1 MEKVITYTNSD
12 GDELNGV
19 LTKGDTSKCVIFT
32 HGFLSDK
39 DENTLYSS
47 LAETLA
53 RHDISSFRFDFRGCG
68 ESEDVPLS
76 FAGMKDDLSASVSL
90 IQTVGYDEIYLLGH
104 SLGAAPIIA
113 SDIHTEHVILLTPF
127 YKADKP
133 RDDDLITI
141 TNRFNVEHRL
151 PRSFA
156 EKLGSVNLENRLE
169 KISKKTTAFL
179 ANSDEIMPSNYYEH
193 ILKSKKKF
201 NNVVLLDTNHF
212 FTTNRKPL
220 FDHILSLIKD

>member
-1 MEKVITYTNSD
+1 MKYTYW
-12 GDELNGV
+12 
-19 LTKGDTSKCVIFT
+19 
-32 HGFLSDK
+32 
-39 DENTLYSS
+39 
-47 LAETLA
+47 
-53 RHDISSFRFDFRGCG
+53 DIG
-68 ESEDVPLS
+68 
-76 FAGMKDDLSASVSL
+76 
-90 IQTVGYDEIYLLGH
+90 
-104 SLGAAPIIA
+104 
-113 SDIHTEHVILLTPF
+113 
-127 YKADKP
+127 
-133 RDDDLITI
+133 DDDLITI

-220 FDHILSLIKD
+220 FDHILSLEAFFVCFRTGILTKAIYTTEE

>member
-1 MEKVITYTNSD
+1 
-12 GDELNGV
+12 
-19 LTKGDTSKCVIFT
+19 
-32 HGFLSDK
+32 
-39 DENTLYSS
+39 
-47 LAETLA
+47 
-53 RHDISSFRFDFRGCG
+53 
-68 ESEDVPLS
+68 
-76 FAGMKDDLSASVSL
+76 MKDDLSASVSL

-133 RDDDLITI
+133 RANLLLDEFGDDDLITI